1 MARRSALL
9 PLSLVILLLAA
20 CGGSGSSA
28 VPPITLPLPSGTFD
42 TSKIETC
49 DLLSEN
55 EASAATAPAR
65 VTKQLP
71 ARVTPDGTAK
81 GCYFEGDT
89 QTGLTGQPVTNEVF
103 VGFPVKQQTL
113 DEFNSVYG
121 QPVRSGC
128 VVAPVQ
134 ASQFQTS
141 AQAAYTQLC
150 PDYPQTG
157 NVFVWVNGA
166 SLIVLVTSATQ
177 TNQSLLPSAI
187 NLAGL
192 AAQQA
197 VTNAQLPSPS
207 AS

>member
-1 MARRSALL
+1 MARRLQLSALT
-9 PLSLVILLLAA
+9 VGVLLLAA
-20 CGGSGSSA
+20 CSTGGSAAPTVS
-28 VPPITLPLPSGTFD
+28 LPLPSGTFD

-49 DLLSEN
+49 DLLSGN
-55 EASAATAPAR
+55 EASAAVGAT

-71 ARVTPDGTAK
+71 ARQTPDGTAK

-89 QTGLTGQPVTNEVF
+89 ATGLQGQPVKNEVF
-103 VGFPVKQQTL
+103 VGFPITQQTL

-121 QPVRSGC
+121 QPLRSGC

-166 SLIVLVTSATQ
+166 SLLILATSATQ
-177 TNQSLLPSAI
+177 SNKSLLPSAI
-187 NLAGL
+187 NLAQL

-197 VTNAQLPSPS
+197 VINSQLP
-207 AS
+207 AST

>member
-1 MARRSALL
+1 MARRL
-9 PLSLVILLLAA
+9 PLLALTVVALLLAA
-20 CGGSGSSA
+20 CGASGSGAPTVS
-28 VPPITLPLPSGTFD
+28 LPLPSGTFD

-49 DLLSEN
+49 DLVLGV
-55 EASAATAPAR
+55 EASAAVAPAT

-71 ARVTPDGTAK
+71 ARLTPDGTAK

-89 QTGLTGQPVTNEVF
+89 QTGLTGQPVKNEVF

-121 QPVRSGC
+121 QPLRTGC

-134 ASQFQTS
+134 VSQLQTS

-166 SLIVLVTSATQ
+166 SLLILVTSATQ

-197 VTNAQLPSPS
+197 VTNSQLPSSS
-207 AS
+207 AT